1 MKSKILLSILAAASL
16 LNAQEATPEVPET
29 TSTSESTSNSQSV
42 GKNKFYINKDTGA
55 ITLIA
60 SPRAM
65 REYKRVINEFNE
77 KLNKKINIKVS
88 VYEVALNKEN
98 ENGINWGWLDTRNL
112 MNYGLGNMTPM
123 AGSLIGLTDTK
134 NKIVVE
140 AAKKA
145 LSEITDNASTFDD
158 AVTINEGLAGITLP
172 DNSTLVGNAIPRA
185 NDSSTIFSF
194 RQKFGSNASLDGFVK
209 MLNTLG
215 KVVNVQSFN
224 LTTLNNVEVS
234 QSIKTKQNYIKSMTA
249 DQTGSDTTSATVTV
263 TPTVDQFEEGFD
275 ITVQARHSDSNN
287 LISLK
292 VNPKITKLVSLDK
305 RTFGPS
311 NLEQYIQT
319 PVLTTQELPSNIIVR
334 NGEKVV
340 IAGIITDR
348 LITNYNGVDPLPSDE
363 GELLDMVSGT
373 RSYIKQRTELIMV
386 FETQVKRN
394 VY

>member
-1 MKSKILLSILAAASL
+1 MINGIKKIIKTSLITSSLLLS
-16 LNAQEATPEVPET
+16 LNAQEEVSPPEN
-29 TSTSESTSNSQSV
+29 SNNLIQTE

-65 REYKRVINEFNE
+65 KEYKRVINQFNE
-77 KLNKKINIKVS
+77 KLNKKIHIKVS

-134 NKIVVE
+134 NTIVLE
-140 AAKKA
+140 TAKKA
-145 LSEITDNASTFDD
+145 LAEITNSATTFDD
-158 AVTINEGLAGITLP
+158 SVTINEALNGITLP
-172 DNSTLVGNAIPRA
+172 TNDSLVSSSIPRA

-209 MLNTLG
+209 MLNVLG

-224 LTTLNNVEVS
+224 LTTINNVGVS
-234 QSIKTKQNYIKSMTA
+234 QSITTKQNYIKSMTA
-249 DQTGSDTTSATVTV
+249 DQTGTDSTSATVTV

-275 ITVQARHSDSNN
+275 IYVQARHNESND

-292 VNPKITKLVSLDK
+292 VNPKITKLISLDK

-319 PVLTTQELPSNIIVR
+319 PVLTTQELPSNIIVK

-348 LITNYNGVDPLPSDE
+348 LITNYNGVDPIPSE
-363 GELLDMVSGT
+363 KGELLDLITGT

-386 FETQVKRN
+386 FETTVKRN
-394 VY
+394 SY